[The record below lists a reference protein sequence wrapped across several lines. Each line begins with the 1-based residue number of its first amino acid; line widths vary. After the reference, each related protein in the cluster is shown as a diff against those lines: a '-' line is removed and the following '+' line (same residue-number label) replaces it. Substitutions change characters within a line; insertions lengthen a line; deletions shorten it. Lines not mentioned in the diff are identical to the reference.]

1 MEEDTLRSE
10 HDEGQPYVELV
21 EDPLS
26 IKYDETQ
33 PGVSVQLCQGNETT
47 MEIESNETSPNIPH
61 QDNPAVPI
69 QDPESVST
77 IQLLK
82 DELKKSDKKIEK
94 LKKKL
99 KLSQQRSRRLQK
111 KVFSLKDV
119 VKELRDKNLI
129 SPNCEDML
137 NQTFE
142 GVPLELLKRVKSNKK
157 SGKGRVYSPEL
168 KSIALTLQFYSSK
181 AYSFL
186 RKTFNLAL
194 PSQSQIRRWYSKI
207 PADPGFTQPAF
218 NALKL
223 KAEEAKENGKEVL
236 CSLMLDEMSI
246 KKHVSWD
253 GHKYQGY
260 VDLGNGADDDSL
272 PMANDALVFMVVSLN
287 SSWKVPCG
295 YFFID
300 GLSGKERAN
309 LVKVCIQRLHDIGI
323 RVTSLTCDGPSCHLS
338 MLKELGLSIDLSNMV
353 TYFIHPQDPKLRVYV
368 FLDIC
373 HMLKLVRNTFGEWG
387 TLVSRDG
394 GKISWQY
401 LVELHNLQDTEGLR
415 LANKLKKTHI
425 NWKQQKMKVNLAA
438 QALSS
443 SVANALEYCA
453 NELNAQ
459 ISRM

>member
-1 MEEDTLRSE
+1 ML
-10 HDEGQPYVELV
+10 
-21 EDPLS
+21 
-26 IKYDETQ
+26 
-33 PGVSVQLCQGNETT
+33 
-47 MEIESNETSPNIPH
+47 
-61 QDNPAVPI
+61 
-69 QDPESVST
+69 
-77 IQLLK
+77 
-82 DELKKSDKKIEK
+82 
-94 LKKKL
+94 KKL

-142 GVPLELLKRVKSNKK
+142 GVPLELIKRVKSNKK
-157 SGKGRVYSPEL
+157 SGKGCVYSPEL
-168 KSIALTLQFYSSK
+168 KSFALTLQFYSSK

-207 PADPGFTQPAF
+207 PADPGFTEPAF

-223 KAEEAKENGKEVL
+223 KEEEAKENGKEVL

-260 VDLGNGADDDSL
+260 VDLGNGADDSL

-287 SSWKVPCG
+287 SSWKVSCG
-295 YFFID
+295 YIFID
-300 GLSGKERAN
+300 GLSGQEHAN
-309 LVKVCIQRLHDIGI
+309 LVKVCIQRLHDRGI
-323 RVTSLTCDGPSCHLS
+323 QVTSLTCDGPSCHLS
-338 MLKELGLSIDLSNMV
+338 MLRELGLSIDLSNMV
-353 TYFIHPQDPKLRVYV
+353 AYFIHPQDPRLRVYV

-373 HMLKLVRNTFGEWG
+373 HMLKLERNTFGEWG

-394 GKISWQY
+394 GKISWQF

-415 LANKLKKTHI
+415 LANKLKKVPHQLETAEDES
-425 NWKQQKMKVNLAA
+425 QSGCPT
-438 QALSS
+438 LSS

-453 NELNAQ
+453 H
-459 ISRM
+459 